1 MDSHFILL
9 ILFVLNNCLIMATK
23 KQIEASK
30 KNIKKAQEKWKSMTH
45 RQHALVQPQGR
56 ARKKL
61 GSIGEGNFFRITV
74 RPKGEFVSYKN
85 HDIGKKGHIERV
97 AGRRSSGSWATH
109 AWLIA
114 KGDAKVVN
122 GVLVGKTKV
131 AKEVISKLSSKPKI
145 VKGDIFEAKPKKNVP
160 EKNKPTTLMK
170 KAQRENIKKAQ
181 NARWRKE

>member
-1 MDSHFILL
+1 
-9 ILFVLNNCLIMATK
+9 MATK

-56 ARKKL
+56 ARKKP
-61 GSIGEGNFFRITV
+61 GSIGEGNFFRITI

-114 KGDAKVVN
+114 KGDA
-122 GVLVGKTKV
+122 KV

-181 NARWRKE
+181 NARRKKVQSLFFIL

>member
-1 MDSHFILL
+1 
-9 ILFVLNNCLIMATK
+9 MATK

-56 ARKKL
+56 ARKKP
-61 GSIGEGNFFRITV
+61 GSIGEGNFFRITI

-85 HDIGKKGHIERV
+85 HDIGI
-97 AGRRSSGSWATH
+97 
-109 AWLIA
+109 
-114 KGDAKVVN
+114 
-122 GVLVGKTKV
+122 
-131 AKEVISKLSSKPKI
+131 
-145 VKGDIFEAKPKKNVP
+145 KGDIFEAKPKKNVP

-181 NARWRKE
+181 NARWKK